1 MLPLRFH
8 LLGQAQIEVGEEA
21 LSGFVS
27 AKAQALLIYL
37 AMSPGRH
44 TRNRLANL
52 LWREFSDEQARN
64 NLRTTLSNLNGL
76 VGPHLT
82 IERDAV
88 SYNRKQP
95 YWLDVDIVRTT
106 FDSPWTAKS
115 CSAGRRHPL
124 STEAGCWK
132 AFPYATHRFSRIGCL
147 RSGNI
152 STGWF
157 CVG

>member
-1 MLPLRFH
+1 MLSLRFR
-8 LLGQAQIEVGEEA
+8 LFGQAQIEAGEET
-21 LSGFVS
+21 LTGFIS

-37 AMSPGRH
+37 VMSPGRH
-44 TRNRLANL
+44 MRTRLANL
-52 LWREFSDEQARN
+52 LWSEFTDEQARN

-82 IERDAV
+82 IERDVV

-95 YWLDVDIVRTT
+95 YWLDVDVVRTT
-106 FDSPWTAKS
+106 FDSPLDGKELPQWEEAS
-115 CSAGRRHPL
+115 L
-124 STEAGCWK
+124 STGAGCWK

-147 RSGNI
+147 CSGNT